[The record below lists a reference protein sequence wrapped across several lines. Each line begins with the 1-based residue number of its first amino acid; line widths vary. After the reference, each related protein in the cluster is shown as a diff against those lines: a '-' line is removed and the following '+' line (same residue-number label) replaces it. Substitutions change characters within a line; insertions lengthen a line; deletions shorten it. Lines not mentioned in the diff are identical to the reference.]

1 MTDSPPDGAML
12 KIASLS
18 AGYGRYD
25 VVRGIDLHVGEGE
38 AVALL
43 GPNGAGKTTVL
54 RAIMGLIKHRRGSIR
69 VRNTEV
75 SRLPTHKIA
84 RGHAALVPEGR
95 RLFSDQSVEDNLVL
109 GALHMRHDRERVE
122 RLLRSVY
129 DLFPILEEYRK
140 RSSAALSGGQQQM
153 VAIGRMMM
161 SDPDIMLLDEPSL
174 GLAPLAIDA
183 VANALLDLRAQR
195 RSLLIVEQRVDLAL
209 RVCDRV
215 YVLAGGAVAME
226 ERAAA
231 LDPQERALI
240 NAYLG

>member
-1 MTDSPPDGAML
+1 ML
-12 KIASLS
+12 KISALS

-25 VVRGIDLHVGEGE
+25 VVRDLDLHVGEGE

-43 GPNGAGKTTVL
+43 GPNGAVKTTVL

-69 VRNTEV
+69 VRDTEL
-75 SRLPTHKIA
+75 SRLPPHRIA

-95 RLFSDQSVEDNLVL
+95 RLFADQSVEDNLTL
-109 GALHMRHDRERVE
+109 GALHLRHDRERVE

-129 DLFPILEEYRK
+129 ELFPILEEYRR

-183 VANALLDLRAQR
+183 VAKALLDLRAQR

-215 YVLAGGAVAME
+215 YVLAGGEVAME
-226 ERAAA
+226 ESASA